1 MTVPTGSL
9 IPKENLNMN
18 RITNQGDDGRSD
30 HRLDTGLI
38 NRTALPLLGRAILL
52 HVETCPAV
60 PDGTPEQR
68 DIFGLGLF
76 SRAVPY
82 PLPTAIQ
89 FIREVNRLLG
99 SRLPDSQLDYY
110 IRLAYEHPCEIRCPD
125 TGVVILSGCQES
137 APS

>member
-1 MTVPTGSL
+1 
-9 IPKENLNMN
+9 MN
-18 RITNQGDDGRSD
+18 RITDQGDDGRSND
-30 HRLDTGLI
+30 RLDMGHI
-38 NRTALPLLGRAILL
+38 SNTALSLLGRAILL

-89 FIREVNRLLG
+89 LIREVNRLLG
-99 SRLPDSQLDYY
+99 SGLPDSQLEHY

-125 TGVVILSGCQES
+125 TGVVILSGCRES
-137 APS
+137 TPS